1 MLSVGCSRSIRFLPF
16 SPRSLCPNNNRNI
29 RYKWKK
35 EKKDSFNRAKMIE
48 IKLIISD
55 SWRKKGGKALG
66 ERLVEKISSD
76 DARAIRE
83 LKPETA
89 NTPRK
94 ERSDSYHR
102 VKCSHVLM
110 AT

>member
-1 MLSVGCSRSIRFLPF
+1 
-16 SPRSLCPNNNRNI
+16 
-29 RYKWKK
+29 
-35 EKKDSFNRAKMIE
+35 MIE

-66 ERLVEKISSD
+66 ERLVEKICSD

-94 ERSDSYHR
+94 KRSDSYHR